1 MGRPRKAVETNKKHL
16 TKAEKEARSRAE
28 AIHKVG
34 REELT
39 AFDRIEGLTPE
50 AAAEYRRIV
59 ESASWLDDLD
69 RNDLI
74 TYAQCWDRARRI
86 STSPDA
92 NREILGVTRGDGSKK
107 LIVNPL
113 LTAWRHYTAD
123 MRAISLKL
131 GLSSIDR
138 LKLAAPP
145 SEAEHENKWLK
156 HLRRE

>member
-16 TKAEKEARSRAE
+16 TKAEKETRSRAE

-39 AFDRIEGLTPE
+39 AFDRIEGLTDE
-50 AAAEYRRIV
+50 AAAEYKRLV
-59 ESASWLDDLD
+59 NTAHWLDDLD
-69 RNDLI
+69 RNDLVA
-74 TYAQCWDRARRI
+74 YCQCWDRARRI
-86 STSPDA
+86 AASPDA
-92 NREILGVTRGDGSKK
+92 NREVLGVTRSDGSKK
-107 LIVNPL
+107 LIRNPL
-113 LTAWRHYTAD
+113 LQAWRECTAD

-138 LKLAAPP
+138 LKLSAPP